1 MCQTCNLQLLSSYW
15 CGLFK
20 FLKSYILT
28 NFQPI
33 ESIKENAEIKKKLKL
48 VLLKERTTENA
59 NLMILRS
66 IIILCFRLEAFK
78 LFGQIK

>member
-1 MCQTCNLQLLSSYW
+1 MCQTFHLQSLSSYW

-33 ESIKENAEIKKKLKL
+33 ESIKENAEIIKN
-48 VLLKERTTENA
+48 TEINFA
-59 NLMILRS
+59 
-66 IIILCFRLEAFK
+66 E
-78 LFGQIK
+78 